1 MNATAMTTLQYPP
14 PLRPPPLSNHH
25 YYSFVHCPK
34 SLHWGLNPG
43 PSVYRTDA
51 LPLSYRG
58 LRPCEKLVREVLS
71 SETMSRAHMCRA
83 LTWGQHVSR
92 NAALAVAFAAT
103 ETAMDLDFQRFTL

>member
-1 MNATAMTTLQYPP
+1 
-14 PLRPPPLSNHH
+14 
-25 YYSFVHCPK
+25 
-34 SLHWGLNPG
+34 
-43 PSVYRTDA
+43 
-51 LPLSYRG
+51 
-58 LRPCEKLVREVLS
+58 LVREVLS